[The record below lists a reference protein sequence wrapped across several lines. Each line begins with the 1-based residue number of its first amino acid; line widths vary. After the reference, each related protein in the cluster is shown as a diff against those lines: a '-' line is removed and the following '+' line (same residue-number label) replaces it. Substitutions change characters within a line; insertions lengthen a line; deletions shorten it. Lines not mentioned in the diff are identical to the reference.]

1 MLKKAFRKYKFYISA
16 FIFTLV
22 LIFSGL
28 FLFHQETAD
37 GIANITPEIYSPLPA
52 DASALPRTFSDEGS
66 AQEYEKEDNIP
77 LPEESF
83 TPAAEAI
90 TETSVENETLP
101 EKPVSFIFPTGS
113 RAIAPFSGDNL
124 VYSKDMGDWRF
135 HSGVDFA
142 AREGEKVLAAAGGT
156 VCNVYADP
164 FYGTT
169 VIIDHKNGF
178 KSYYSSLSNAGTPPV
193 GEEILGGDVIG
204 TADDTAVCEKS
215 MGTHIHFALTRD
227 GEYVNPLEYLE

>member
-52 DASALPRTFSDEGS
+52 DASALPRTFEEETIN
-66 AQEYEKEDNIP
+66 QEYETTYTAAI
-77 LPEESF
+77 PEETVIPKS
-83 TPAAEAI
+83 AEAI

-164 FYGTT
+164 FYGTSI
-169 VIIDHKNGF
+169 IIDHKNGF

-215 MGTHIHFALTRD
+215 IGTHIHFALTKD
-227 GEYVNPLEYLE
+227 GE